1 MATTLSLMG
10 LVVPLRKESA
20 QIFREVHVI
29 NNSALDKWKRLRT
42 KNLNQQFI
50 NEIIHGLNCSPFE
63 AGAVLDAVH
72 KVFGSFFETGG
83 ALKPGQILFQIVSIK
98 NGPQV
103 SLEKCE
109 QVTVTLTLDDGER
122 DLKIK
127 ENAGVVALRR
137 RRLERICFEA
147 FDQGGLLTVEDLAS
161 RLLNLGERTICRD
174 LAYFRQQD
182 IFIPLRST
190 VKDMGRTL
198 SHRIPIVKQ
207 WLQGKEYTEIGRNTC
222 HSVRAV
228 RNYVEKFKRVVA
240 LSQSDFDLNTISFL
254 AKVAIPVVS
263 EYLKL
268 YKEAEV
274 IGHRKQE
281 IDVFFKRTQCHFTE
295 GGANDHS
302 F

>member
-1 MATTLSLMG
+1 M
-10 LVVPLRKESA
+10 
-20 QIFREVHVI
+20 I
-29 NNSALDKWKRLRT
+29 NNSALDRWNRLRT
-42 KNLNQQFI
+42 KNLNQQFL
-50 NEIIHGLNCSPFE
+50 NEIITGLNCSPFE
-63 AGAVLDAVH
+63 AGAILDTVH
-72 KVFGSFFETGG
+72 KVFGSYFETGG
-83 ALKPGQILFQIVSIK
+83 SLQPGQIPFQVVSIK

-103 SLEKCE
+103 PLAKCE
-109 QVTVTLTLDDGER
+109 QVTVTLTLDAGEG
-122 DLKIK
+122 DLKVK
-127 ENAGVVALRR
+127 EQSGVVGLRR
-137 RRLERICFEA
+137 RRIERICFEA
-147 FDQGGLLTVEDLAS
+147 YEQGGLLTVEDLAS

-174 LAYFRQQD
+174 LAYFREQK

-207 WLQGKEYTEIGRNTC
+207 WLQGKEYTEIARNTC

-240 LSQSDFDLNTISFL
+240 LSQNDFDLNTISFL

-268 YKEAEV
+268 YKAAEV
-274 IGHRKQE
+274 IGYRKQE
-281 IDVFFKRTQCHFTE
+281 IENFFKRTQRHFTE
-295 GGANDHS
+295 GGADDYS

>member
-1 MATTLSLMG
+1 M
-10 LVVPLRKESA
+10 
-20 QIFREVHVI
+20 I

-50 NEIIHGLNCSPFE
+50 NEVITGLNCSPFE
-63 AGAVLDAVH
+63 AGAILDAVH

-83 ALKPGQILFQIVSIK
+83 ALKPGQILFQVVAIK
-98 NGPQV
+98 NGPQIP
-103 SLEKCE
+103 LAKCE
-109 QVTVTLTLDDGER
+109 QVTVTLTLDDAEN

-127 ENAGVVALRR
+127 ENNGVVGLRR
-137 RRLERICFEA
+137 HRIERICFEA
-147 FDQGGLLTVEDLAS
+147 FEQDGLLTVEDLAS

-174 LAYFRQQD
+174 LAYFREQN

-222 HSVRAV
+222 HSVQAV

-240 LSQSDFDLNTISFL
+240 LSQNDFDLNTISFL
-254 AKVAIPVVS
+254 AKVAGPVVS

-268 YKEAEV
+268 YKKAEV

-281 IDVFFKRTQCHFTE
+281 IEAFFKSTQSHFA
-295 GGANDHS
+295 GGGTDDYS